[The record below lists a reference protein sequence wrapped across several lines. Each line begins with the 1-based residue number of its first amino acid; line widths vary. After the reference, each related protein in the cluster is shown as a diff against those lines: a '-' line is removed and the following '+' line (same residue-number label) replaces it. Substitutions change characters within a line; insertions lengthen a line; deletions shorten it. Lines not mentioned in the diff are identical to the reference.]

1 MEIFFTTYKHHN
13 HLHYYNIMHCQRF
26 IFNLNLNFMIL
37 SQFEKLIHMYIYMQM
52 FFKNFQLKVLPSPF
66 VKTIIL

>member
-1 MEIFFTTYKHHN
+1 
-13 HLHYYNIMHCQRF
+13 
-26 IFNLNLNFMIL
+26 MIL